1 MLDEHDSDTIV
12 EDGKAQ
18 VNRSVAQKTF
28 RGAALLL
35 ICMLVMIGGLA
46 CSDNGED
53 SDEIG
58 VEQATDLLNR
68 AVEYATSHD
77 LDKLCGLSSSSLT
90 CRKQWEDAGEWD
102 AVPAE
107 PPQVV
112 DTYLIPT
119 RKLENGMTQR
129 GGRLLVVSGVDGKGR
144 PYRTDM
150 LICDGGWMHGLS
162 ATNVIYWSGASIQF
176 DGDGSSTTTRD
187 SGPQLRLSQSSIW
200 RQRTGHR
207 VWRRRVPS

>member
-1 MLDEHDSDTIV
+1 LPDEHDSDTIV
-12 EDGKAQ
+12 EDGEAQ
-18 VNRSVAQKTF
+18 VNKSVAQKTF

-53 SDEIG
+53 SDEIS
-58 VEQATDLLNR
+58 VEQATNLLNR
-68 AVEYATSHD
+68 AVEYATSHG

-119 RKLENGMTQR
+119 RKLEDGMTQR
-129 GGRLLVVSGVDGKGR
+129 GGRLLVVSGIDGMGR
-144 PYRTDM
+144 PYRTEM
-150 LICDGGWMHGLS
+150 LISSGGWLHGLS
-162 ATNVIYWSGASIQF
+162 AMNVVYWSGASIEF
-176 DGDGSSTTTRD
+176 DGDVSSTTTDD
-187 SGPQLRLSQSSIW
+187 SGP
-200 RQRTGHR
+200 
-207 VWRRRVPS
+207 

>member
-1 MLDEHDSDTIV
+1 MNKSL
-12 EDGKAQ
+12 
-18 VNRSVAQKTF
+18 RSTVFSNMTLVF
-28 RGAALLL
+28 LCLLMVL
-35 ICMLVMIGGLA
+35 AGVA

-53 SDEIG
+53 SDEIS

-68 AVEYATSHD
+68 AVEYATSHG

-119 RKLENGMTQR
+119 RKLQDGMTQR
-129 GGRLLVVSGVDGKGR
+129 GGRLLVVSGIDGMGR
-144 PYRTDM
+144 PYRTEM
-150 LICDGGWMHGLS
+150 LISSGGWLHGLS
-162 ATNVIYWSGASIQF
+162 AMNVVYWSGASIEF
-176 DGDGSSTTTRD
+176 DGDGSSTTTDD
-187 SGPQLRLSQSSIW
+187 SGP
-200 RQRTGHR
+200 
-207 VWRRRVPS
+207 